1 VGPKVLGYL
10 GGYLGEEQYRGAA
23 RYPLLGPL
31 PATWAPAAALLVLGA
46 AAAWTAWRAD
56 PESPAAGAATMVGVA
71 FCVVAPE
78 YPWYALLLVALLA
91 AADRPRWLAVAA
103 AAWPAYL
110 AGALHWD
117 HTATQAIAYG
127 VAALLVAAAAAR
139 GLLTRRPGG
148 AAGYPAAASL
158 ARRSSASP

>member
-1 VGPKVLGYL
+1 VLGYL

-78 YPWYALLLVALLA
+78 YPWYALLLVALLG

-127 VAALLVAAAAAR
+127 LAALLVAAAAAR
-139 GLLTRRPGG
+139 GLLGRPRPGA

>member
-1 VGPKVLGYL
+1 MLG
-10 GGYLGEEQYRGAA
+10 
-23 RYPLLGPL
+23 
-31 PATWAPAAALLVLGA
+31 
-46 AAAWTAWRAD
+46 AAWTAWRAD
-56 PESPAAGAATMVGVA
+56 PESPAAAAATMVGVA

-117 HTATQAIAYG
+117 YTATQAIGYG

-139 GLLTRRPGG
+139 GLPGRPRPGA
-148 AAGYPAAASL
+148 AAGYPAASAVNL
-158 ARRSSASP
+158 ARRSSDSRWPG